1 MVREFGTC
9 DCDTPNPVFDSVQSE
24 EICMNC
30 GVVLDHILYDG
41 REWGFDDS
49 GKDVGHVGQAGA
61 RLGTIMDPF
70 DRVSKRVVAASADRT
85 DVSERENEGI
95 VDTQCRSLKI
105 SSTVISAT
113 AKDMFRIHLSAKTL
127 GGETKQAAAAACLY
141 YACRAERANREL
153 RLISS
158 VCQIDMRAMNAAAK
172 TVKDTLRTTAYGPK
186 IAEHNGGI
194 EALVDVFLDRLRL
207 PPDDRRA
214 LWRYTTKTLREVEYL
229 FDSGRKPRT
238 IVGGIIYVA
247 AANLHMDIPKKNI
260 MEAAGVCAQTL
271 DKITSSMM
279 TAAA

>member
-1 MVREFGTC
+1 
-9 DCDTPNPVFDSVQSE
+9 
-24 EICMNC
+24 
-30 GVVLDHILYDG
+30 
-41 REWGFDDS
+41 
-49 GKDVGHVGQAGA
+49 
-61 RLGTIMDPF
+61 
-70 DRVSKRVVAASADRT
+70 
-85 DVSERENEGI
+85 
-95 VDTQCRSLKI
+95 
-105 SSTVISAT
+105 
-113 AKDMFRIHLSAKTL
+113 
-127 GGETKQAAAAACLY
+127 
-141 YACRAERANREL
+141 
-153 RLISS
+153 
-158 VCQIDMRAMNAAAK
+158 MRAMNAAAK

-247 AANLHMDIPKKNI
+247 AANLHLDIPKKNI